1 MSSVRQEIRFCTTED
16 GTRLAYAKVGK
27 GTAVVKVGNWLS
39 NLEHD
44 WDSPVWRPWLEGWSR
59 FHMLYRYDPR
69 GCGLSDRDVQG
80 LSFEKLVTDLE
91 AVVDAAGLDQ
101 FELLGMSQG
110 GCIAIAYAARHPERV
125 RRLVIYGGYARG
137 QTARASAPEQLAAA
151 ELELKL
157 LGLSWGIDNPAYRQV
172 LSTLLI
178 PEGSPEQLAWFN
190 ELQRLSTSQENAVR
204 LQRAFNGVDVREAA
218 ALVRAPALVFHSKQD
233 AAVPFDE
240 GRSIAALIPRARFV
254 PLDSKNHVLLAG
266 ERAWLRMW
274 QEYYGFLGVDA
285 VAISRQMQPAHI
297 DVSEDQAEVQA
308 ELSPREREIL
318 QLLARGD
325 RNAEIARKLVLSE
338 KTVRNCVST
347 IYAKLRV
354 QSRGEAIVL
363 ARKSGLTQDKE

>member
-1 MSSVRQEIRFCTTED
+1 MPSVRQEIRFCTTED
-16 GTRLAYAKVGK
+16 GTRLAFARAGK

-44 WDSPVWRPWLEGWSR
+44 WESPVWRPWLEGWCR
-59 FHMLYRYDPR
+59 FQMLYRYDPR
-69 GCGLSDRDVQG
+69 GCGLSDRDVQD

-91 AVVDAAGLDQ
+91 AVVDATGLDQ

-110 GCIAIAYAARHPERV
+110 SCIAIAYAARHPERV
-125 RRLVIYGGYARG
+125 RRLVVYGGYARG
-137 QTARASAPEQLAAA
+137 QMARASAPAQLAAA

-190 ELQRLSTSQENAVR
+190 ELQRLSTSQDNAVR

-218 ALVRAPALVFHSKQD
+218 ALIRAPALVFHSKQD
-233 AAVPFDE
+233 AAVPFEE
-240 GRSIAALIPRARFV
+240 GRSISALIPGARFV
-254 PLDSKNHVLLAG
+254 PLDSRNHVLLAG
-266 ERAWLRMW
+266 EPAWSRMW
-274 QEYYGFLGVDA
+274 QEYYSFLGVDA
-285 VAISRQMQPAHI
+285 ADIAYGLQVHDAADGI
-297 DVSEDQAEVQA
+297 
-308 ELSPREREIL
+308 LSQLSKRERDIL
-318 QLLARGD
+318 RLLAEGD

-338 KTVRNCVST
+338 KTVRNHIST
-347 IYAKLRV
+347 IYAKLHV

-363 ARKSGLTQDKE
+363 ARKSGLMHDQ